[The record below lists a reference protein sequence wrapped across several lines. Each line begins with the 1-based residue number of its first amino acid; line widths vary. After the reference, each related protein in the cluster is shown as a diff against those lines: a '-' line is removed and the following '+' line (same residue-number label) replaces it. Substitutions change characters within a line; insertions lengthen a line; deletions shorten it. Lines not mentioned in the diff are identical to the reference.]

1 MHRQNLFHLELSLE
15 AATKRGFCK
24 KGDLRNFAKF
34 TGKQLCQS
42 PFFNKV
48 AGQACHFIKKETLV
62 QVFSCEFCEV
72 SKNTFSYRT
81 PPLTASAWRGSVK
94 KVILEISQNSEE
106 ILFVNKSLQI
116 YLKRDSGI
124 GVFL

>member
-1 MHRQNLFHLELSLE
+1 MFQIRNFSTFHIERSASSELVSFRTFSRSSHLE
-15 AATKRGFCK
+15 GFCK

-34 TGKQLCQS
+34 TGKHLCQS

-48 AGQACHFIKKETLV
+48 AGQACRLIKKETLV

-106 ILFVNKSLQI
+106 INSLC
-116 YLKRDSGI
+116 
-124 GVFL
+124 